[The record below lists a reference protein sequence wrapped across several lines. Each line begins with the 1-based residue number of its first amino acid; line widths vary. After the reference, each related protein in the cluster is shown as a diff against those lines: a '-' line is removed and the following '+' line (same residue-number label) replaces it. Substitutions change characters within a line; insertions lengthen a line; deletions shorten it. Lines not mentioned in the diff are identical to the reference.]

1 MDGLSVFLAS
11 WTPRRVMAGTLVVLS
26 VLFLAYVM
34 VEIYSVLV
42 IMFVAFVLSTALR
55 PLVSLMQR
63 FKIPPALGVIFAY
76 LVLLGSIVGI
86 VVLIAPLLTDQ
97 ITALS
102 AKIPEYYNDM
112 RRLLLNSPSAVV
124 RNISLR
130 LPVNPPLSLIGI
142 GATDTAAQDAAVAV
156 GQLFTTLVIFGKG
169 LFVIIST
176 LLLGFYWT
184 LDGERISRTML
195 KVVKPERRDGV
206 RSVLAEVQSKMGA
219 YIRGQIIL
227 DIAVGAM
234 ATIAYFIIGLEYALV
249 LGILAGIL
257 ETVPIL
263 GPILGAV
270 PPLLITLSSGDTSAF
285 VWVIV
290 ASVVIRQMEGTFLVP
305 RVMDRT
311 VGVNAVVTL
320 LAFTAFTS
328 VLGLVGG
335 ILAVPLAAI
344 VQIIFNYTIF
354 APAKISQGIKRRDK
368 LGVLRYEAQS
378 LSETMRLRTRDSVAE
393 LTSENEEI
401 EDSLETIVEDLD
413 GLLEQA
419 GQQQEVLV

>member
-1 MDGLSVFLAS
+1 
-11 WTPRRVMAGTLVVLS
+11 
-26 VLFLAYVM
+26 VLFLAYMM
-34 VEIYSVLV
+34 VEFYSVLV
-42 IMFVAFVLSTALR
+42 IMFIAFVLSTALR

-76 LVLLGSIVGI
+76 LLLLASVVGGVL
-86 VVLIAPLLTDQ
+86 LIAPLLTDQ
-97 ITALS
+97 ITAIS
-102 AKIPEYYNDM
+102 AKIPEYYNDI
-112 RRLLLNSPSAVV
+112 RRVLLNSPSAVV

-130 LPVNPPLSLIGI
+130 LPVDPPLSLIGI
-142 GATDTAAQDAAVAV
+142 RPNATSEQDAAVAV
-156 GQLFTTLVIFGKG
+156 AQLFGTLANVGKV

-195 KVVKPERRDGV
+195 TVVKSERRDGA
-206 RSVLAEVQSKMGA
+206 RALLAEIQAKMGA

-234 ATIAYFIIGLEYALV
+234 ATTAYFLIGLEYALV

-270 PPLLITLSSGDTSAF
+270 PPLLIALSSGDTSAI

-290 ASVVIRQMEGTFLVP
+290 ATVVIQQVEGTFLVP

-328 VLGLVGG
+328 VLGLIGG

-344 VQIIFNYTIF
+344 VQIIFNRVVF
-354 APAKISQGIKRRDK
+354 APVQLTQGIKRRDK
-368 LGVLRYEAQS
+368 LGVLRYEAQE
-378 LSETMRLRTRDSVAE
+378 LAQTMRLRNRDSVDD
-393 LTSENEEI
+393 LTPENEEI
-401 EDSLETIVEDLD
+401 EDTLENIVEDLD
-413 GLLEQA
+413 GILDRVS
-419 GQQQEVLV
+419 QQREVLV